1 MLIKGGTKSADLVTN
16 CWQVSD
22 EIKDETD
29 IVFHSN
35 GGAIYVYSIMVSNED
50 PSNPASIKRPKKQ
63 SPDTAWVN
71 LQGIKTQDPT
81 NGIYIQ
87 NGKKYVVSK

>member
-1 MLIKGGTKSADLVTN
+1 MEAEL
-16 CWQVSD
+16 
-22 EIKDETD
+22 
-29 IVFHSN
+29 
-35 GGAIYVYSIMVSNED
+35 
-50 PSNPASIKRPKKQ
+50 
-63 SPDTAWVN
+63 N